1 MSPAH
6 VELLTGHTDEVGAVA
21 FSPDGR
27 LIASASHDR
36 TVQLWDAATRKPV
49 GHPLTGHTDAVW
61 SVAFSPDGLL
71 LASGGADGTV
81 RLWAA

>member
-1 MSPAH
+1 
-6 VELLTGHTDEVGAVA
+6 V
-21 FSPDGR
+21 
-27 LIASASHDR
+27 
-36 TVQLWDAATRKPV
+36 DAATRKPV

-81 RLWAA
+81 RLWAP